1 MDILYLQQHAG
12 RLLVLFHAL
21 ANIRAWMGAHI
32 KDRPWMLEAEQSGV
46 KFVKQWG
53 MQILHTA
60 QSVIELFF
68 GLLDRYH
75 DYFGVG
81 VGGGVVGVSGDPRP
95 LAPAPDA
102 LYATVLFAASVLLVS
117 RYTMFLQFAVR
128 DSVFLHTSAT
138 LLRQLT
144 HALDGLALGPEHA
157 PRKAAAV
164 VYELQRVWHDKVLSQ
179 AGDRAVPPPE
189 KLAARGWLGM
199 KGQRAPTDVS
209 APPELSLPTDVTTPS
224 DMSSPHDSTRSVT
237 HPVSAERASAN
248 SGSAAAGSMA
258 PPPLPDPLGLVT
270 PPMGEQ
276 FFNWTGFESTQPYD
290 YGAPPPATEDFS
302 ALDQM
307 FFPNLDPTQ
316 FFDTGFWSLFSTG
329 DPSAP
334 QPAVQHPGFSV

>member
-12 RLLVLFHAL
+12 RLLVLFHGL

-32 KDRPWMLEAEQSGV
+32 KDRPWMLEAEQSGL

-75 DYFGVG
+75 DYFGAG
-81 VGGGVVGVSGDPRP
+81 APGGAAAATDDPRP

-128 DSVFLHTSAT
+128 DAVFLHTSAT

-164 VYELQRVWHDKVLSQ
+164 VHELQRVWHDKVLSQ
-179 AGDRAVPPPE
+179 AGDRAVPPPDM
-189 KLAARGWLGM
+189 LAARGWLGM
-199 KGQRAPTDVS
+199 KGQRAPTDTS
-209 APPELSLPTDVTTPS
+209 ALTDAATPS
-224 DMSSPHDSTRSVT
+224 DQSSPRDSTGSVT

-248 SGSAAAGSMA
+248 TGARPTGNMV
-258 PPPLPDPLGLVT
+258 PPPMHDPLGLGST
-270 PPMGEQ
+270 PMGEQ
-276 FFNWTGFESTQPYD
+276 FFNWTGVTPTQPYD
-290 YGAPPPATEDFS
+290 YGAPPPAMEDLS
-302 ALDQM
+302 TLDQM

-316 FFDTGFWSLFSTG
+316 FFDTGFWSLFSTI
-329 DPSAP
+329 DPSSAP
-334 QPAVQHPGFSV
+334 QPPPITQHPVFSM